1 MGTTSGRIVL
11 LSPSS
16 DFIYSTESFTLSPGL
31 LADLMLCLI
40 CIASH
45 VLSSC
50 EFGSKSSH
58 LLCYRNL
65 YFSWCV
71 SRIIC
76 GVHLQRP
83 LFLRRATGSC
93 IRCPVTPVNPV
104 VGFKLVVIFGLICD
118 RCNRWVSV
126 QLPNVISTGF
136 CEWDGERRIFIMER
150 EIETDGLT
158 LERREDVMTDVSTM
172 EYKEAKPRHAARRK
186 IELNSNHTA
195 CNARGPQDQKSQW
208 EVLPFSNGTSFPFFF
223 WLMCLSLAH
232 PGLPVLRGRA
242 ECQST
247 IDSWLSL
254 SQRHLYSGSHV
265 QSLHQSD
272 VLMWCPLQIFY

>member
-40 CIASH
+40 CIAFH

-65 YFSWCV
+65 YFSWSV
-71 SRIIC
+71 SSIIC
-76 GVHLQRP
+76 GVHLQIP
-83 LFLRRATGSC
+83 LFLNYATGSC

-118 RCNRWVSV
+118 RCNHRVSV

-136 CEWDGERRIFIMER
+136 CEWDGERRIFSRER
-150 EIETDGLT
+150 DNIREKRGCDDWCIYNGIQGGQAETCSPQ
-158 LERREDVMTDVSTM
+158 EDWT
-172 EYKEAKPRHAARRK
+172 E
-186 IELNSNHTA
+186 
-195 CNARGPQDQKSQW
+195 
-208 EVLPFSNGTSFPFFF
+208 F
-223 WLMCLSLAH
+223 
-232 PGLPVLRGRA
+232 
-242 ECQST
+242 
-247 IDSWLSL
+247 
-254 SQRHLYSGSHV
+254 
-265 QSLHQSD
+265 
-272 VLMWCPLQIFY
+272 